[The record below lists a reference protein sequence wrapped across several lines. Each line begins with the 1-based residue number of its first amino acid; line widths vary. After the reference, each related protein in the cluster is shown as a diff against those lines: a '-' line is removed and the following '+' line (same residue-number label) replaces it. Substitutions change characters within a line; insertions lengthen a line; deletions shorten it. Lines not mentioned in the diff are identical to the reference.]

1 MRSYPRRLYILSLMY
16 RQSRGGQGSGAR
28 VPSSKYVKP
37 RLIGYGST
45 FPSNHIK
52 PRLIG
57 NDSTFSSNHIKSE
70 QHCGSSV
77 FSSFYVTPVG
87 RHGTGIW
94 AYQSYLW
101 SPLPISGR
109 HPILYIRAEA
119 ILWIRSSADVR
130 TFRRGFLMYKII
142 NPPYKR
148 LVSDTRSFIRGQL
161 V

>member
-1 MRSYPRRLYILSLMY
+1 MSDLVGLTVAVTPKASVYIIFDV
-16 RQSRGGQGSGAR
+16 QTITGGQGSGAR
-28 VPSSKYVKP
+28 VLSSKY
-37 RLIGYGST
+37 
-45 FPSNHIK
+45 IK

-87 RHGTGIW
+87 RHGIGIW

-109 HPILYIRAEA
+109 HPISYIRAEA

-130 TFRRGFLMYKII
+130 TFKFRRGSPTYKII
-142 NPPYKR
+142 NPPHRR
-148 LVSDTRSFIRGQL
+148 LVSDTRSLIRGQL